1 MVDGRKI
8 IHIDMDAFY
17 ASVEQRDFPHLRG
30 QPVVVG
36 GKPGS
41 RGVVAAASYEARRF
55 GIHSAMPATRAHK
68 LCPHAVFVRARFDVY
83 RAVSAQIREI
93 FYRYTDLVEPLSLDE
108 AYLDVTEN
116 KTGNPSATLI
126 ANEIRG
132 RIREKTGLTASAG
145 VAPNKLIAKVASDVN
160 KPDGIC
166 VIPPERVLAFVEK
179 LPIGKFYGVGKATE
193 KKMHELGIYTG
204 ADLRNWDEPA
214 LIQHFGKAGGYYYQ
228 IARGRDHRRVTPDRE
243 RKSVGVEETFAEDL
257 THFEAMERI
266 LGTLA
271 HELERRLDKHKMR
284 GKTVTLKLRYANFET
299 ITRATTLDDH
309 VGQAD
314 RLFQV
319 ARHHLHQSQAEQRGV
334 RLLGITV
341 SNLEERDKIREVQL
355 WLPFGEGETF

>member
-179 LPIGKFYGVGKATE
+179 LPIGKFYGVGKA
-193 KKMHELGIYTG
+193 
-204 ADLRNWDEPA
+204 
-214 LIQHFGKAGGYYYQ
+214 GGYYYQ